1 MPDTQ
6 YVEWLCVEL
15 NVIFRY
21 AFKVANTS
29 VVVFQSLNEKEK
41 KSEGLIKI

>member
-15 NVIFRY
+15 NVILRN

-29 VVVFQSLNEKEK
+29 VVVFRSLKEKEK
-41 KSEGLIKI
+41 KKKVKV

>member
-1 MPDTQ
+1 MPDRE

-15 NVIFRY
+15 NLIFRN

-29 VVVFQSLNEKEK
+29 VVVFQSLKEKEKEK
-41 KSEGLIKI
+41 KNGD